1 MSEASYRIVHL
12 VSENVKRLKAVSI
25 TPEGNVV
32 EISGSNG
39 AGKSSLLD
47 SIFFAL
53 AGQKYIQSQPIRNGA
68 DKGLVEIDLGDIIVR
83 RTFKRQE
90 DNTFTT
96 ALIVETKDGARFQKP
111 QDILNKLV
119 GELTYDPLE
128 FTRKKPAEQFDI
140 LKGFVSGFDFDGE
153 ARERKRLFDER
164 TDVNRRV
171 KELKSQV
178 AGISI
183 ADDTPEDEIDV
194 SALTDELQAVGDFNA
209 DIHSRSANRQ
219 RVSDEA
225 DRLEIEAKQ
234 LEARAAELLAQAEEK
249 RGAAAERREK
259 LANAGSLPELKD
271 PSEIR
276 AKIESANIVNESVRR
291 KRHRDQLIAQAEKL
305 EKDAAALTKGI
316 DDADAR
322 KAEAIAKA
330 EIPVPGLGFGDGE
343 ILLNGLPFDQA
354 SSAEQLRASVAMAMA
369 ANTKLRVIL
378 IRDGSLLDRAS
389 FAILDEMAKE
399 NDFQVFIEVV
409 ESDRPGAIIIEDGSV
424 KEHEVLEAAE

>member
-1 MSEASYRIVHL
+1 MSDKSYRIVRL
-12 VSENVKRLKAVSI
+12 TTENVKRLKAVSI

-32 EISGSNG
+32 EISGENG
-39 AGKSSLLD
+39 NGKSSLLD

-53 AGQKYIQSQPIRNGA
+53 AGQKHIQSQPIRNGA
-68 DKGLVEIDLGDIIVR
+68 DKALVEIDLGEIIVR

-96 ALIVETKDGARFQKP
+96 ALIVETKDGARFQRP
-111 QDILNKLV
+111 QDILNQLV

-128 FTRKKPAEQFDI
+128 FTRKKPAEQYDI
-140 LKGFVSGFDFDGE
+140 LKGFVLGFDFDAE
-153 ARERKRLFDER
+153 ARERKRIFDER

-178 AGISI
+178 AGISVD
-183 ADDTPEDEIDV
+183 ANTPEDEIDV
-194 SALTDELQAVGDFNA
+194 SALTDELQSVGDFNA
-209 DIHSRSANRQ
+209 DIHSRAANRQ

-234 LEARAAELLAQAEEK
+234 LEDRAAELLEQAKDK
-249 RGAAAERREK
+249 RAGADERRAKLAAA
-259 LANAGSLPELKD
+259 GDLPELKD

-276 AKIESANIVNESVRR
+276 AKIAEANVVNDAVRS
-291 KRHRDQLIAQAEKL
+291 KKHRDTLIANAERL
-305 EKDAAALTKGI
+305 EKDAAALTKAI
-316 DDADAR
+316 DESDSR
-322 KAEAIAKA
+322 KAEAITKA
-330 EIPVPGLGFGDGE
+330 NIPVPGLGFGDGE

-369 ANTKLRVIL
+369 QNTKLRVIL
-378 IRDGSLLDRAS
+378 IRDGSLLDRKS
-389 FAILDEMAKE
+389 MAILEEMAAANE
-399 NDFQVFIEVV
+399 FQVWIEVV
-409 ESDRPGAIIIEDGSV
+409 ESGRPSAIIIEDGSV